1 MFFKIYIK
9 IPQPNLYSFISK
21 YSHVIKPLACL
32 DYLKSKIT
40 NKNSSFV
47 TFSSKGITSSASL
60 RLLFCC
66 SILCRH
72 SRRMRAYACAP
83 KIIRIRVEIP
93 NRNWSSYVVWAP
105 HLPKLMDCPAEP
117 RTPNPEPPIQ
127 MKPNAGRALRE
138 WMGGRRRQG
147 ASSLTR
153 LRSISV
159 SASLTMSATRAPL
172 LTRETLTAV
181 GWRYRSESRKCNA
194 H

>member
-1 MFFKIYIK
+1 MFFKIYLK

-21 YSHVIKPLACL
+21 YLHVIKPLACL

-66 SILCRH
+66 SILCRY

-117 RTPNPEPPIQ
+117 RTPNPQYKWNPTQ
-127 MKPNAGRALRE
+127 AGPSVNEWEGGGGTGPVRSLAWGAFLFLLRWRCLQQE
-138 WMGGRRRQG
+138 
-147 ASSLTR
+147 
-153 LRSISV
+153 
-159 SASLTMSATRAPL
+159 L
-172 LTRETLTAV
+172 L
-181 GWRYRSESRKCNA
+181 Y
-194 H
+194 